1 MPTTYSK
8 PESEQEFR
16 SRVPAFRA
24 SDPNGWFEEFTGYM
38 MRQDQA
44 HLALINER
52 PDENHASD
60 SSIRR
65 WNKRNDYCISYLQ
78 EAVAGPTNRSA
89 KLLVFKYENRN
100 KSAKELCELLIEEF
114 FIQDPRIIHAAQEHF
129 VGMRMVEGEKG
140 TSFITRIEEANE
152 TLRRVGKILDPEI
165 DLVGRLIA
173 GLEKDPRYLPLAS
186 ALKLKKNL
194 QWIDAVRLVQ
204 ADDQAHSNDFNGQGA
219 PTESANAAFIESTR
233 IVCQMCKNPGHSAH
247 QCRYR
252 YKRDGNSQDGGHKQG
267 NKNQGNKNHGGNTQ
281 GKTNRGAITC
291 YFCKKT
297 GHIEKEGRAKKSWLQ
312 KKGLGGK
319 ESKNNKQEPT
329 QLTGQKRKHGWDD
342 QPEEFSG
349 MARQQSAASNSG
361 RN

>member
-8 PESEQEFR
+8 PESEQESR

-44 HLALINER
+44 HLALITER
-52 PDENHASD
+52 PDDDASD

-65 WNKRNDYCISYLQ
+65 WNKRNSYCISYLQ

-89 KLLVFKYENRN
+89 KLLVFKYENKL

-129 VGMRMVEGEKG
+129 VGMRMVEGERG

-173 GLEKDPRYLPLAS
+173 GLEKDSRYLPLAS
-186 ALKLKKNL
+186 ALKLKKDL
-194 QWIDAVRLVQ
+194 KWIDAVRLVQ
-204 ADDQAHSNDFNGQGA
+204 ADDQAHSNDFNG
-219 PTESANAAFIESTR
+219 PEPSTESANAAFIESTG
-233 IVCQMCKNPGHSAH
+233 VACQICKIPGHSAH
-247 QCRYR
+247 QCRFR
-252 YKRDGNSQDGGHKQG
+252 YKRDSNGQGGGNKQG
-267 NKNQGNKNHGGNTQ
+267 SKHSNNNNGGNNQGKSH
-281 GKTNRGAITC
+281 RSAITC

-297 GHIEKEGRAKKSWLQ
+297 GHIEKECRAKKSWLQ
-312 KKGLGGK
+312 KKGSGNAK
-319 ESKNNKQEPT
+319 DNKNGKQEST
-329 QLTGQKRKHGWDD
+329 QLTGHKRKHGWDD

-349 MARQQSAASNSG
+349 MARQQSNASNSG